1 MSESLSARVSDIRFQ
16 SLTPEQLPDL
26 VRIHAAAFP
35 ESALTRLGNDAV
47 RCYYQ
52 WQFEG
57 PHQAAYL
64 GAWVDG
70 VAAGFCIG
78 GVFQGALSGFLA
90 RYRWRLGWRLLVQP
104 WLWANAE
111 VRAAVGLA
119 VRRLLARVVPSP
131 AAPTA
136 PATENESR
144 APAFGILALAVL
156 PEFRRHRLGSRLMQ
170 ALEEEARRRGFREM
184 ILTVNPRNTPAVA
197 FYDRLGWERVSAG
210 NIWQGTMRKS
220 LANLGEVKE

>member
-1 MSESLSARVSDIRFQ
+1 MSDIRFQ

-26 VRIHAAAFP
+26 VRIHVAAFP
-35 ESALTRLGNDAV
+35 ESALTRLGQDAV
-47 RCYYQ
+47 RCYYL

-64 GAWVDG
+64 GAWVDD

-90 RYRWRLGWRLLVQP
+90 RYRWRLAWRLVVQP

-111 VRAAVGLA
+111 VRSAVGLA
-119 VRRLLARVVPSP
+119 VRRLLARLLPTP
-131 AAPTA
+131 AKTST
-136 PATENESR
+136 PAGTSGESR

-156 PEFRRHRLGSRLMQ
+156 PEYRRHRLGSRLMRE
-170 ALEEEARRRGFREM
+170 LEEEAGRRGFQEM

-197 FYDRLGWERVSAG
+197 FYDRLGWERVGAG
-210 NIWQGTMRKS
+210 NLWKGSMRKS
-220 LANLGEVKE
+220 LAKRGEVTE